1 MEKKSFATRG
11 RFGLPKDG
19 VTKIFRLIRS
29 VVTRD
34 FDVSSSADA
43 DQNQRQQSAFNV
55 QAYMLAKQRM
65 LEVERMKAM
74 LINESRHNSWKA
86 GGPI

>member
-34 FDVSSSADA
+34 FDASSAADA
-43 DQNQRQQSAFNV
+43 DQDQRQPSAFNV
-55 QAYMLAKQRM
+55 QAYRLAEQRM
-65 LEVERMKAM
+65 LEIERTKAM
-74 LINESRHNSWKA
+74 LMHESRHSSWKA